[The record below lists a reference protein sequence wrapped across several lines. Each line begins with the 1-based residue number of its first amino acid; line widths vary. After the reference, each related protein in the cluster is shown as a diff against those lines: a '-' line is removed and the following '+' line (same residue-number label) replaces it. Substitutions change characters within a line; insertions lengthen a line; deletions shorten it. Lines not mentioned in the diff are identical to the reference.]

1 MGMETFCRELV
12 DCLKEGMDGDVQ
24 ISVHK
29 TYKNND
35 ICLHGILI
43 SYGNQQCVP
52 SIYVDGYFQKY
63 KMGMMSLGQIVCE
76 VIKERDALEH
86 QRIAPLEEL
95 TWENVKDKVFCRLI
109 NLGRNKKKLAG
120 MPYMEYLDLAV
131 TCRWLHSA
139 DEKGVASAEVTY
151 AELELFGVTK
161 EELFAQARKNTE
173 KLFPVEFQSLL
184 SMIETVR
191 GKKLS
196 PKEVGIEESMDL
208 EADSRIAMY
217 VLTNTTGI
225 NGAGVIL
232 YPDVLKR
239 IAEQLTTDTL
249 YLLPSSV
256 HEFMVLPECSSVADM
271 KELVTEANHCAVA
284 SVDVLSD
291 SVYRYDRVTDRVEIV
306 EE

>member
-1 MGMETFCRELV
+1 MEIFCRELV
-12 DCLKEGMDGDVQ
+12 DCLKEGLDGDAE
-24 ISVHK
+24 ISVRK

-63 KMGMMSLGQIVCE
+63 KMGLMSLGQIACE

-86 QRIAPLEEL
+86 QRIAPLGEL
-95 TWENVKDKVFCRLI
+95 TWEKVKDKVFCRLV
-109 NLGRNKKKLAG
+109 NLEMNKKKLAD

-139 DEKGVASAEVTY
+139 DEKGITSADVTY
-151 AELELFGVTK
+151 AEMEMFGVTK
-161 EELFAQARKNTE
+161 EELFAQARANTE
-173 KLFPVEFQSLL
+173 QLFPVEFKSLL
-184 SMIETVR
+184 SMIEAIR
-191 GKKLS
+191 GRKFSL
-196 PKEVGIEESMDL
+196 KEAGIKENVDM

-225 NGAGVIL
+225 DGAGVIL

-239 IAEQLTTDTL
+239 IAEQLNTDTL

-256 HEFMVLPECSSVADM
+256 HEFMVLPECNSVADM
-271 KELVTEANHCAVA
+271 KELVAEANHCAVA
-284 SVDVLSD
+284 GVDLLSD
-291 SVYRYDRVTDRVEIV
+291 SVYRYDRVTDRVEIAG
-306 EE
+306 

>member
-1 MGMETFCRELV
+1 METFCRELV
-12 DCLKEGMDGDVQ
+12 DCLKEGLDGDVE
-24 ISVHK
+24 ISVRK

-63 KMGMMSLGQIVCE
+63 KMGLMSLGQIACE
-76 VIKERDALEH
+76 VIKERDVLEH
-86 QRIAPLEEL
+86 QRIEPLGEL
-95 TWENVKDKVFCRLI
+95 TWEMVKDKVFCRLV
-109 NLGRNKKKLAG
+109 NLEMNKKKLAD

-139 DEKGVASAEVTY
+139 DEKGVASADVTY

-161 EELFAQARKNTE
+161 EELFAQARANTE
-173 KLFPVEFQSLL
+173 KLFPVEFKSLL
-184 SMIETVR
+184 SMIEAIR
-191 GKKLS
+191 GRKFSL
-196 PKEVGIEESMDL
+196 KEAGIKENMDM
-208 EADSRIAMY
+208 EADSRIDMY

-232 YPDVLKR
+232 YPNVLKE
-239 IAEQLTTDTL
+239 IAEQLNTNTL

-256 HEFMVLPECSSVADM
+256 HEFMVLPECNSVEDM
-271 KELVTEANHCAVA
+271 KELVAEANHCAVA
-284 SVDVLSD
+284 SVDLLSD

-306 EE
+306 G

>member
-1 MGMETFCRELV
+1 MDMETFCRELV

-76 VIKERDALEH
+76 VIKERDVLKY

-95 TWENVKDKVFCRLI
+95 TWETVKDKVFCRLV
-109 NLGRNKKKLAG
+109 NLGRNKKKLAD
-120 MPYMEYLDLAV
+120 MPYMEYLDLVV

-139 DEKGVASAEVTY
+139 DEKGVASADVTY
-151 AELELFGVTK
+151 AEMEMFGVTK
-161 EELFAQARKNTE
+161 EELFAQARINTE
-173 KLFPVEFQSLL
+173 KLFPVEFKSLL
-184 SMIETVR
+184 SMIEAIR
-191 GKKLS
+191 GRKFSL
-196 PKEVGIEESMDL
+196 KEAGIKENMDM

-232 YPDVLKR
+232 YPNVLKR
-239 IAEQLTTDTL
+239 IAEQLNTDTL

-256 HEFMVLPECSSVADM
+256 HEFMVLPECNSVADM

-284 SVDVLSD
+284 GVDVLSD
-291 SVYRYDRVTDRVEIV
+291 SVYRYDRVTDRVEIAG
-306 EE
+306 E

>member
-1 MGMETFCRELV
+1 MDMETFCRELV
-12 DCLKEGMDGDVQ
+12 DCLKEGLDGDVE

-63 KMGMMSLGQIVCE
+63 KMGLMSLGQIAFE
-76 VIKERDALEH
+76 VIKERDVLKYQSIE
-86 QRIAPLEEL
+86 PLGEL
-95 TWENVKDKVFCRLI
+95 TWEMVKDKVFCRLV
-109 NLGRNKKKLAG
+109 NLEMNQKKLAD

-139 DEKGVASAEVTY
+139 DEKGVASADVTY

-161 EELFAQARKNTE
+161 EELFAQARANTE
-173 KLFPVEFQSLL
+173 KLFPVEFKSLL
-184 SMIETVR
+184 SMIEAIR
-191 GKKLS
+191 GRKFSL
-196 PKEVGIEESMDL
+196 KEAGIKENMDM
-208 EADSRIAMY
+208 EADSRIDMY

-232 YPDVLKR
+232 YPNVLKE
-239 IAEQLTTDTL
+239 IAEQLNTNTL

-256 HEFMVLPECSSVADM
+256 HEFMVLPECNSVEDM
-271 KELVTEANHCAVA
+271 KELVAEANHCAVA
-284 SVDVLSD
+284 SVDLLSD

-306 EE
+306 G

>member
-1 MGMETFCRELV
+1 MDMETFCRELV

-76 VIKERDALEH
+76 VIKERDVLKY

-95 TWENVKDKVFCRLI
+95 TWETVKDKVFCRLV
-109 NLGRNKKKLAG
+109 NLGRNKKKLAD

-139 DEKGVASAEVTY
+139 DEKGVASADVTY
-151 AELELFGVTK
+151 AEMEMFGVTK
-161 EELFAQARKNTE
+161 EELFAQARINTE
-173 KLFPVEFQSLL
+173 KLFPVEFKSLL
-184 SMIETVR
+184 SMIEAIR
-191 GKKLS
+191 GRKFSL
-196 PKEVGIEESMDL
+196 KEAGIKENMDM
-208 EADSRIAMY
+208 EADSRIDMY

-232 YPDVLKR
+232 YPNVLKR
-239 IAEQLTTDTL
+239 IAEQLNTDTL

-256 HEFMVLPECSSVADM
+256 HEFMVLPECNSVEDM
-271 KELVTEANHCAVA
+271 KELVAEANHCAVA
-284 SVDVLSD
+284 GVDVLSD
-291 SVYRYDRVTDRVEIV
+291 SVYRYDRVTDRVEIAG
-306 EE
+306 

>member
-1 MGMETFCRELV
+1 MDMEIFCRELV
-12 DCLKEGMDGDVQ
+12 DCLKEGLDGDAE
-24 ISVHK
+24 ISVRK

-63 KMGMMSLGQIVCE
+63 KMGLMSLGQIACE

-86 QRIAPLEEL
+86 QRIAPLGEL
-95 TWENVKDKVFCRLI
+95 TWEKVKDKVFCRLV
-109 NLGRNKKKLAG
+109 NLEMNKKKLAD

-139 DEKGVASAEVTY
+139 DEKGITSADVTY
-151 AELELFGVTK
+151 AEMEMFGVTK
-161 EELFAQARKNTE
+161 EELFAQARANTE
-173 KLFPVEFQSLL
+173 QLFPVEFKSLL
-184 SMIETVR
+184 SMIEAIR
-191 GKKLS
+191 GRKFSL
-196 PKEVGIEESMDL
+196 KEAGIKENVDM

-225 NGAGVIL
+225 DGAGVIL

-239 IAEQLTTDTL
+239 IAEQLNTDTL

-256 HEFMVLPECSSVADM
+256 HEFMVLPECNSVADM
-271 KELVTEANHCAVA
+271 KELVAEANHCAVA
-284 SVDVLSD
+284 GVDLLSD
-291 SVYRYDRVTDRVEIV
+291 SVYRYDRVTDRVEIAG
-306 EE
+306 

>member
-1 MGMETFCRELV
+1 MDMETFCRELV
-12 DCLKEGMDGDVQ
+12 ECLKEGLDEDAE

-43 SYGNQQCVP
+43 SYGKQQCVP

-63 KMGMMSLGQIVCE
+63 KMGMMSLGQIACE

-86 QRIAPLEEL
+86 QRIAPLEKL
-95 TWENVKDKVFCRLI
+95 TWENVKDKVFCRLV

-131 TCRWLHSA
+131 VCRWLHSA
-139 DEKGVASAEVTY
+139 DDKGVASAEVTY
-151 AELELFGVTK
+151 AELKLFGVTK
-161 EELFAQARKNTE
+161 EELFAQAGANTE
-173 KLFPVEFQSLL
+173 KLFPVEFKSLL
-184 SMIETVR
+184 SMIETIR

-196 PKEVGIEESMDL
+196 PEKVGIKGNVDM
-208 EADSRIAMY
+208 EADSGISMY

-232 YPDVLKR
+232 YPNVLKR
-239 IAEQLTTDTL
+239 IAKQLNTDTL

-256 HEFMVLPECSSVADM
+256 HEFMVLPECGNVEDM
-271 KELVTEANHCAVA
+271 KQIVTEANHCAVA
-284 SVDVLSD
+284 GIDVLSD
-291 SVYRYDRVTDRVEIV
+291 SVYRYDRVTDRVEIAG
-306 EE
+306 

>member
-1 MGMETFCRELV
+1 MDMETFCRELV
-12 DCLKEGMDGDVQ
+12 DCLKEGLDGDVE

-63 KMGMMSLGQIVCE
+63 KMGLMSLGQIACE
-76 VIKERDALEH
+76 VIKERDVLKY
-86 QRIAPLEEL
+86 QRIEPLGEL
-95 TWENVKDKVFCRLI
+95 TWEMVKDKVFCRLV
-109 NLGRNKKKLAG
+109 NLEMNKKKLAD

-139 DEKGVASAEVTY
+139 DEKGVASADVTY

-161 EELFAQARKNTE
+161 EELFAQARANTE
-173 KLFPVEFQSLL
+173 KLFPVEFKSLL
-184 SMIETVR
+184 SMIEAIR
-191 GKKLS
+191 GRKFSL
-196 PKEVGIEESMDL
+196 KEAGIKENMDM

-232 YPDVLKR
+232 YPNVLKE
-239 IAEQLTTDTL
+239 IAEQLNTNTL

-256 HEFMVLPECSSVADM
+256 HEFMVLPECNSVEDM
-271 KELVTEANHCAVA
+271 KELVAEANHCAVA
-284 SVDVLSD
+284 GVDLLSD

-306 EE
+306 G

>member
-1 MGMETFCRELV
+1 MDMETFCRELV
-12 DCLKEGMDGDVQ
+12 DCLKEGLDGDAE

-63 KMGMMSLGQIVCE
+63 KMGLMSLGQIACE
-76 VIKERDALEH
+76 VIKERDVLKY
-86 QRIAPLEEL
+86 QRIEPLGEL
-95 TWENVKDKVFCRLI
+95 TWETVKDKVFCRLV
-109 NLGRNKKKLAG
+109 NLKMNQKKLAD

-139 DEKGVASAEVTY
+139 DEKGVASADVTY
-151 AELELFGVTK
+151 EEMEMFGVTK
-161 EELFAQARKNTE
+161 EEMFAQARANTE
-173 KLFPVEFQSLL
+173 KLFPVEFKSLL
-184 SMIETVR
+184 SMIEAIR

-196 PKEVGIEESMDL
+196 LKEIGIEESIDM
-208 EADSRIAMY
+208 EAGGRIDMY

-232 YPDVLKR
+232 YPNVLKR

-256 HEFMVLPECSSVADM
+256 HEFMVLPECNSVADM

-284 SVDVLSD
+284 GMDLLSD
-291 SVYRYDRVTDRVEIV
+291 NVYKYDWATDMVEIV
-306 EE
+306 E